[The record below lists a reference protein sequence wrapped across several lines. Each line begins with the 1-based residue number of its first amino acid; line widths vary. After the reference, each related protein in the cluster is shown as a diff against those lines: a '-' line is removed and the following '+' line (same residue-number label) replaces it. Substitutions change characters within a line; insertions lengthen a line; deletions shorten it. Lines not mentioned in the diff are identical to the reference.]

1 MISFGISSPLL
12 AAGKFIFLKNNFM
25 NTKNNIQ
32 SRLLSLDFF
41 RGLTMF
47 LLIIEFTYLFDSLV
61 SPELKGTLI
70 YSIGTQFH
78 HHPWNGL
85 RFWDLIQPF
94 FMFIVGVAMPLSFSK
109 RTSKGESYNSI
120 LKHIATRSFLLLFLG
135 WGLYCIPEGK
145 VVFLF
150 QNVLAQLSVTIM
162 ISFLLM
168 RKPAITQFIV
178 SIVILAMTEFI
189 YRLFWV
195 EGFNQPFVAGHNFG
209 AWADMIISGELSS
222 GHWVSFNAIPT
233 SAHTIWGVLT
243 GQLLMGNK
251 TNKRKFLLL
260 VIAGILGLI
269 IGYGLN
275 PITPI
280 IKRISTTSFVFASGG
295 WSLLFF
301 AASFW
306 LIDIMKVQ
314 KGVLFFAVVGMN
326 PLFIYLFAHVGGADL
341 VNQIIRPFTTTLFGF
356 TGELG
361 TNIITASIVSL
372 GLWYIC
378 YWMYKRKLFIKI

>member
-1 MISFGISSPLL
+1 MR
-12 AAGKFIFLKNNFM
+12 NN
-25 NTKNNIQ
+25 NIIQ
-32 SRLLSLDFF
+32 SRLHSLDFF

-47 LLIIEFTYLFDSLV
+47 LLIAEFTNLFTNLV

-70 YSIGTQFH
+70 YSIGEQFH

-109 RTSKGESYNSI
+109 RIGKGESYHSI
-120 LKHIATRSFLLLFLG
+120 LKHIATRSFLLLLLG
-135 WGLYCIPEGK
+135 WGLYCVSDGK
-145 VVFLF
+145 ISFYF

-162 ISFLLM
+162 ISFLIM
-168 RKPAITQFIV
+168 RKSAKTQIIV
-178 SIVILAMTEFI
+178 SIGLLALTEFI
-189 YRLFWV
+189 YRIFWV
-195 EGFNQPFVAGHNFG
+195 EGFNQPFVADHNFG
-209 AWADMIISGELSS
+209 TWVDMLISGEDLY

-233 SAHTIWGVLT
+233 TAHTIWGVLA
-243 GQLLMGNK
+243 GQLLMSNK
-251 TNKRKFLLL
+251 TNKKKLLTL
-260 VIAGILGLI
+260 IIAGILGLI

-280 IKRISTTSFVFASGG
+280 IKRIATTSFVFASGG
-295 WSLLFF
+295 WTLLAL

-306 LIDIMKVQ
+306 LIDMLKAQ

-326 PLFIYLFAHVGGADL
+326 PLFIYLFAHIGGADL
-341 VNQIIRPFTTTLFGF
+341 IDQVIRPFSTAIFGW

-361 TNIITASIVSL
+361 TNIITSSIVTL